1 MPHAENVKG
10 FMSCPGTFY
19 MIILVVR
26 KHHPMF
32 GT

>member
-26 KHHPMF
+26 NHPMF
-32 GT
+32 DT